1 MLDPDE
7 VAAYEDWKA
16 RKLTG
21 AQDLSIGAYNAEME
35 ALALAYEQ
43 ALKDALGSDF
53 EKINSLKA
61 ANPYRRPGMLGHI
74 TRTTHTE
81 GATA

>member
-7 VAAYEDWKA
+7 VAAYEEWKV

-21 AQDLSIGAYNAEME
+21 VQDLSIGAYNAEME

-43 ALKDALGSDF
+43 ALKDALGSDQQ
-53 EKINSLKA
+53 KINSLKA
-61 ANPYRRPGMLGHI
+61 ANPYRAPGMRAHNPS
-74 TRTTHTE
+74 TTHTE